1 MKLDCNV
8 IRDLM
13 PLVLDDAASAESKA
27 LVDEHLTGCPDCQV
41 YYNGMKSAVPAAPAP
56 EKTIITT
63 AKKLRKTRRMRILRN
78 VLIGLVVGVLLMLGY
93 SYGMDYLRNTPARV
107 AANEDYHYTLSQ
119 LKDGRVAV
127 SIHKELA
134 ANSFGQVESQIS
146 SKDGVSLYLYI
157 SVPYLSTPSVTNVSE
172 SYWYSVL
179 TLEELSGYTGIYQ
192 GKPDNRVVIWQPG
205 DEIPA
210 ASEEMEAYFAIEDAI
225 NALPLIDI
233 GDGKAGHSREDA
245 LRLME
250 LQYQR
255 DDAYALVPEWH

>member
-13 PLVLDDAASAESKA
+13 PLVLDEAASAESKA
-27 LVDEHLTGCPDCQV
+27 LVDEHLTGCPDCQT
-41 YYNGMKSAVPAAPAP
+41 YYSGMKAAVPASPMP

-63 AKKLRKTRRMRILRN
+63 AKKLRKTHRMRILRN
-78 VLIGLVVGVLLMLGY
+78 VLIGLVVGVLLMLGF
-93 SYGMDYLRNTPARV
+93 SYGMDFLRNTPARV

-127 SIHKELA
+127 SIHQDLS
-134 ANSFGQVESQIS
+134 ANLIKHVESRIS
-146 SKDGVSLYLYI
+146 SKEGISLYLSI
-157 SVPYLSTPSVTNVSE
+157 SIPYLSTHGVTNFADSF
-172 SYWYSVL
+172 WFI
-179 TLEELSGYTGIYQ
+179 TPEELSGYSAIYQ
-192 GKPDNRVVIWQPG
+192 GTPDNRIVIWQPG

-210 ASEEMEAYFAIEDAI
+210 ASEEMEAYFALEDAI

-233 GDGKAGHSREDA
+233 GDGKAAYSREDT
-245 LRLME
+245 LRLVE